1 MAYAICRD
9 EKRLDHGDKMHVR
22 VWLKGYAANAATMP
36 PKRLIEAIEHLDA
49 MIDDEGAGN
58 DKLLDAAI
66 AVASAYRDGIIN
78 ADPDRQRVAVRRAV
92 RRLRRVGGP

>member
-1 MAYAICRD
+1 
-9 EKRLDHGDKMHVR
+9 
-22 VWLKGYAANAATMP
+22 MP

-78 ADPDRQRVAVRRAV
+78 ADPAIRCVRCDTTGRELIDNGWLYGALCADCAELAAHELGESLTAAHY
-92 RRLRRVGGP
+92 REARS